1 MPAATA
7 RRLDKFFG
15 KEVAPMDI
23 QFIADISVEIHIS
36 ASLLVV
42 TAIGIL
48 PRIVRRK
55 RKRKR

>member
-1 MPAATA
+1 
-7 RRLDKFFG
+7 
-15 KEVAPMDI
+15 MDI